1 MVNFLPSYQTRFP
14 HFGAELPKAPQGIP
28 LKISPLPSE
37 KNDTVSF
44 TDSGPKEGKAS
55 ASSVLPKSGWRR
67 RVTWFFTRKSTKLKD
82 ALALQ
87 DQGMKLAQKEGNY
100 SQAEILLKQSVAIQK
115 RYQSQDPQAWIS
127 PLTALAKVQQ
137 HLQKFDLAQ
146 ENLLRVLSI
155 AEETLGSLVPQ
166 VALTLGD
173 LGSVAEDKN
182 DLTQALHYFGRSAFI
197 SREVFGTQHPQYCK
211 SLIDLA
217 RLHQKTKNV
226 DKAEEYYINALAVMN
241 TFEKL
246 GAFDPH
252 HPMLVSTLNNLGSLY
267 AEKGRYDLAEP
278 LFIRMHDLQA
288 TDKNPTLAAMATTLN
303 SLGTFAFERKDLEG
317 AANHFI
323 GAMVVLEK
331 AFGKD
336 DIRLAYPLNQ
346 LSVIYLGAKKYT
358 AAEPI
363 LRRTRAILETY
374 LQNQRPGKHVAHPEV
389 MTQQEAKDALVA
401 TLLNLA
407 SLCAD
412 TKRLKEVERLL
423 KQVNAL
429 EGK

>member
-1 MVNFLPSYQTRFP
+1 MVGLFPKYQNRLP
-14 HFGAELPKAPQGIP
+14 HFGAELPENPKGIP
-28 LKISPLPSE
+28 LKISTLPSE
-37 KNDTVSF
+37 GSDSVLF
-44 TDSGPKEGKAS
+44 THSEPGKGTPS
-55 ASSVLPKSGWRR
+55 SSVSLQSNWRSR
-67 RVTWFFTRKSTKLKD
+67 LVWLFSRKSTKIKHAVTLQEQGIH
-82 ALALQ
+82 LAL
-87 DQGMKLAQKEGNY
+87 KEGNY
-100 SQAEILLKQSVAIQK
+100 IQAEILLKQSVAIQI
-115 RYQSQDPQAWIS
+115 RYQSQDPQALIS

-137 HLQKFDLAQ
+137 KLQKFDLAQ
-146 ENLLRVLSI
+146 ENLQRVLSI

-182 DLTQALHYFGRSAFI
+182 DLTQALHYLGRSAFI
-197 SREVFGTQHPQYCK
+197 SGEVFGTQHPQYCK

-217 RLHQKTKNV
+217 RLHQKTKNI
-226 DKAEEYYINALAVMN
+226 DKAEENYLNALAVMN

-252 HPMLVSTLNNLGSLY
+252 HPMLLSTLNNLGSLY
-267 AEKGRYDLAEP
+267 AKTGRYNLAEP
-278 LFIRMHDLQA
+278 LFIRMHGLQA
-288 TDKNPTLAAMATTLN
+288 TDKNPSLAAMATTLN
-303 SLGTFAFERKDLEG
+303 SLGTFAFERKDLDG
-317 AANHFI
+317 ASNHFI
-323 GAMVVLEK
+323 GAMVALEK

-346 LSVIYLGAKKYT
+346 LSVIYLGDKKYK

-374 LQNQRPGKHVAHPEV
+374 LQNQRPGKNVASPEV

-423 KQVNAL
+423 KQVDAL